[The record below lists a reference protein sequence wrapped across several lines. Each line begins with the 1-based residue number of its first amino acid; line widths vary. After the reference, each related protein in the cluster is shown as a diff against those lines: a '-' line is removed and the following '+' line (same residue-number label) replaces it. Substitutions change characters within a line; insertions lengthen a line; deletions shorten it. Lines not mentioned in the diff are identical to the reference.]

1 MNTFFQDQIAKLF
14 DVSPN
19 NLTTILSSFVEEDLL
34 KGTYFLE
41 HGKRCYRLSFIQ
53 SGIVRVFKEN
63 ASGEVTQW
71 IGQEGYFV
79 TDLSSF
85 LFDEPARWSIQV
97 LEDTKLLSIS
107 KEDYLLFEQQIPDW
121 NRLEKRF
128 IAKCFLQLEERIYNF
143 IAHTAEERYHL
154 YFEQHKA
161 LFNRVPLQ
169 YIASVLGMSPETLSR
184 IRAKINS

>member
-1 MNTFFQDQIAKLF
+1 MNTFFESQIIQLF
-14 DVSPN
+14 DISPK
-19 NLTTILSSFVEEDLL
+19 NLTPILSSFLEENLS

-41 HGKRCYRLSFIQ
+41 QYNRCERLSFIQ
-53 SGIVRVFKEN
+53 SGIVRVFKETV
-63 ASGEVTQW
+63 SGEVTQW

-85 LFDEPARWSIQV
+85 LFDQPARWSIQM
-97 LEDTKLLSIS
+97 LTDTKLLSIS
-107 KEDYLLFEQQIPDW
+107 KKDYLQFETHIPDW

-128 IAKCFLQLEERIYNF
+128 IAKCFLQLEDRIYNF

-154 YFEQHKA
+154 YFEQNKA

>member
-1 MNTFFQDQIAKLF
+1 MNTFFQSRIIQLF
-14 DVSPN
+14 DIPDAS
-19 NLTTILSSFVEEDLL
+19 LTPILSSFFEEDLT

-41 HGKRCYRLSFIQ
+41 QFKRCDRLSFIQ
-53 SGIVRVFKEN
+53 SGVVRVFKETS
-63 ASGEVTQW
+63 SGEVTQW

-85 LFDEPARWSIQV
+85 LFDQPARWSIQM
-97 LEDTKLLSIS
+97 LTDTKLLSIS
-107 KEDYLLFEQQIPDW
+107 KKDYLQFEAHIPDW

-128 IAKCFLQLEERIYNF
+128 VAKCFLQLEDRIYNF
-143 IAHTAEERYHL
+143 IAQTAEERYHL
-154 YFEQHKA
+154 YFEQNKT